1 MGRGL
6 RTRPGVAVDGGSG
19 GIGAGAGGI
28 TTGTG
33 ARIGAAAG
41 TTAGGLGIS
50 RGIPGSGGIG
60 TGSRSM
66 QVRRA
71 LPVAAL
77 PAITLPA
84 PADPGPAR
92 PLEPGTKPGPIRPDP
107 IPLPAR
113 MPNPSA
119 ALPTTALPAQAV
131 SALPEF
137 TPSRAAERIGPGGR
151 RRGGPDRERGR
162 VRRGDREIRCIR
174 MCSVRRSS
182 EVLRTNADHD
192 HPLGQA
198 RFHQSAVPERSGP
211 VPPFT
216 SPLTGFG

>member
-6 RTRPGVAVDGGSG
+6 RTRPGVAVAVGAAESARGRVESPRGRVRGSARRPGRRPGARNLQGDTGFRRHRDGQQEHAGQESAAGRGATRHHAARTGRSG
-19 GIGAGAGGI
+19 TCQAAGAGHE
-28 TTGTG
+28 TG
-33 ARIGAAAG
+33 ADQAGSHAAAG
-41 TTAGGLGIS
+41 EDAQSQCGTADHGAARAGGE
-50 RGIPGSGGIG
+50 
-60 TGSRSM
+60 
-66 QVRRA
+66 RA
-71 LPVAAL
+71 
-77 PAITLPA
+77 
-84 PADPGPAR
+84 AR
-92 PLEPGTKPGPIRPDP
+92 VHAE
-107 IPLPAR
+107 
-113 MPNPSA
+113 
-119 ALPTTALPAQAV
+119 Q
-131 SALPEF
+131 
-137 TPSRAAERIGPGGR
+137 AAERIGPGGR

-162 VRRGDREIRCIR
+162 VRRGNREIRCIR